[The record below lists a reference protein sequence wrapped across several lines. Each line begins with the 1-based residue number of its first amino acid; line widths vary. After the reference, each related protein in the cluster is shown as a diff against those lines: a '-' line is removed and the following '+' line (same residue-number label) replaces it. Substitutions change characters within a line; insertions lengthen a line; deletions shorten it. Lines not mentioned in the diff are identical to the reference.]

1 MENTII
7 NLDYLHKTC
16 GGSEEMVQMIIDI
29 FISTTP
35 DCMAELETHFS
46 NADSEE
52 LRMVA
57 HKVKSSF
64 LTIGAK
70 SAGEKL
76 QQIEDAAKDSDI
88 SHLGPIIQQ
97 VINESDAI
105 IQELHHKNN
114 AVMKTNI
121 LKIFIVED
129 DPFYGEVV
137 QQQLQTLENVEVTR
151 FQTAD
156 EFASAKDLNPDVV
169 VFDYDMPVRNGLQL
183 LEEVKK
189 INDDTF
195 VVMLSGQMELNIV
208 VDAYNKGADKYII
221 KDEKALVELRQIIEN
236 FRKVF
241 NTRNELD
248 HLKDRLIDINRYENL
263 IGESLVM
270 KEMFHLMEK
279 VENINIPVLI
289 TGSNGTGKE
298 LVANAL
304 HYNSSRKQRQFVAL
318 NVAAIPEDL
327 IESELF
333 GAEKGAFTRYGK
345 FEEANGGSIF
355 LDEIGEMPYRVQ
367 AKLLRVLKENKVTRL
382 GGKKEINLDIKVM
395 SATNKD
401 LWKEV
406 EAGRFREDLYFRLQG
421 FIIRIPD
428 LKDRGNDVIHLA
440 KHFASEFCKRQ
451 GLPEKQFE
459 VDAFKAMIDYRWP
472 GNVREL
478 KSMVEHAVLISNQP
492 KITSENLVFLE
503 KHIA

>member
-1 MENTII
+1 
-7 NLDYLHKTC
+7 
-16 GGSEEMVQMIIDI
+16 
-29 FISTTP
+29 
-35 DCMAELETHFS
+35 
-46 NADSEE
+46 
-52 LRMVA
+52 
-57 HKVKSSF
+57 
-64 LTIGAK
+64 
-70 SAGEKL
+70 
-76 QQIEDAAKDSDI
+76 
-88 SHLGPIIQQ
+88 
-97 VINESDAI
+97 
-105 IQELHHKNN
+105 
-114 AVMKTNI
+114 MKTNI
-121 LKIFIVED
+121 LKIFVVDD
-129 DPFYGEVV
+129 DPFYGEVT
-137 QQQLQTLENVEVTR
+137 QQQLQTLENVEVTL

-156 EFASAKDLNPDVV
+156 EFSNAKGGNPDVV
-169 VFDYDMPVRNGLQL
+169 VLDYDMPVRNGLEL

-189 INDDTF
+189 VNADTF
-195 VVMLSGQMELNIV
+195 VVILSGQMELNIV

-221 KDEKALVELRQIIEN
+221 KDEKALIELKQNIEN
-236 FRKVF
+236 FRKIF
-241 NTRNELD
+241 NTRNELES
-248 HLKDRLIDINRYENL
+248 LKGQLIDINRYDNI
-263 IGESLVM
+263 IGESDAM
-270 KEMFHLMEK
+270 KEMFQLMER

-304 HYNSSRKQRQFVAL
+304 HYNSSRKRRQFVAL

-333 GAEKGAFTRYGK
+333 GAEKGAFTGATRRSGK

-355 LDEIGEMPYRVQ
+355 LDEIGEMPYRLQ
-367 AKLLRVLKENKVTRL
+367 AKLLRVLQENKVTRL

-440 KHFASEFCKRQ
+440 KYFASEFCKRQ

-459 VDAFKAMIDYRWP
+459 SDAFKAMLDYRWP

-478 KSMVEHAVLISNQP
+478 KSMVERAVLISTQP
-492 KITSENLVFLE
+492 KITSNNLVFLE